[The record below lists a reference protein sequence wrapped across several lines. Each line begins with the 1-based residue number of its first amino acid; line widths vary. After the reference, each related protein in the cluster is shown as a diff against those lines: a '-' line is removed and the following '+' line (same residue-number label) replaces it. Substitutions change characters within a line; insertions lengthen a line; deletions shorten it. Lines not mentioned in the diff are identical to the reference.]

1 MIDTVLFDLDG
12 TLIDSNNL
20 IITTFKH
27 VFETELPH
35 IKMSEKDYIPFI
47 GPTLVQGFGKYV
59 KDEAHIQHLI
69 QVYRKKNL
77 ELHDDYISAFDGAL
91 ELLIHLKS
99 KGIQTGIVS
108 SKMHFLVERG
118 LRVTGL
124 LPYIDVIIGSD
135 DVINH
140 KPHKE
145 PIIKALGLFD
155 EFDEAIYV
163 GDHPNDILSGKA
175 AGIKTIG
182 MNYSWHLKG
191 LQEANADYYL
201 DSLIQIKE
209 VI

>member
-35 IKMSEKDYIPFI
+35 IKMSEADYIPFI

-69 QVYRKKNL
+69 LVYRKKNL

-191 LQEANADYYL
+191 LKEANADYYL

>member
-12 TLIDSNNL
+12 TLIDSNHL
-20 IITTFKH
+20 IITTFKY

-35 IKMSEKDYIPFI
+35 IIMKDEDYIPFI

-59 KDEAHIQHLI
+59 KEESQIQHLV

-77 ELHDDYISAFDGAL
+77 EIHDELITAFDGAL
-91 ELLIHLKS
+91 DLLIHLKS

-118 LRVTGL
+118 LKVTGL

-140 KPHKE
+140 KPHPE
-145 PIIKALGLFD
+145 PIIKALNLFD
-155 EFDEAIYV
+155 DIDEAIYI

-175 AGIKTIG
+175 AGVKTIG
-182 MNYSWHLKG
+182 MNYSWHLQG
-191 LQEANADYYL
+191 LKDAKADYYL

>member
-12 TLIDSNNL
+12 TLIDSNHL

-35 IKMSEKDYIPFI
+35 IPMKDEDYVPFI

-59 KDEAHIQHLI
+59 QDEQQIQHLI
-69 QVYRKKNL
+69 QVYREKNL
-77 ELHDDYISAFDGAL
+77 EIHDQYVRAFDGAL
-91 ELLIHLKS
+91 DLLIHLKS
-99 KGIQTGIVS
+99 RGIQTGIVS

-118 LRVTGL
+118 LKVTGL

-140 KPHKE
+140 KPHPE
-145 PIIKALGLFD
+145 PIQKALSLFD
-155 EFDEAIYV
+155 DIDEAIYV

-182 MNYSWHLKG
+182 MNYSWHLDG
-191 LQEANADYYL
+191 LKAAKADYYL